1 MTGFVAEYIGF
12 FLIRGL
18 CGPTPGL
25 RLLFR
30 GMDPCYLKRMS
41 DLTPELLLSAYA
53 IGIFPMADDR
63 DAPTIQWID
72 PHYRGIIP
80 LDHFHVP
87 KSLKK
92 VIRQKRF
99 EIRADHAFEA
109 VIKACAECRADRPKT
124 WLNDELIKIY
134 CELHERGYA
143 HSVECWIDDRL
154 VGGAYGLSL
163 GGAFF
168 GESMFS
174 LERDASKVALIDLIE
189 RLNKGGYRLLDTQFV
204 TDHLKRFGAIE
215 IPREAYHQ
223 RLHNAL
229 QVDAI
234 FYSDAG
240 EIVSR
245 VPWPLRDGL
254 SGSSQST
261 TQTS

>member
-1 MTGFVAEYIGF
+1 M
-12 FLIRGL
+12 
-18 CGPTPGL
+18 
-25 RLLFR
+25 
-30 GMDPCYLKRMS
+30 MS

-63 DAPTIQWID
+63 DDPTIQWID
-72 PHYRGIIP
+72 PHQRGIIP

-87 KSLKK
+87 RSLKK
-92 VIRQKRF
+92 VIRQQRF
-99 EIRADHAFEA
+99 EIRADSAFEA
-109 VIKACAECRADRPKT
+109 VITACADCRADRPRT
-124 WLNDELIKIY
+124 WLNDELITLY

-163 GGAFF
+163 GSAFF

-174 LERDASKVALIDLIE
+174 RERDASKVALVDLVE
-189 RLNKGGYRLLDTQFV
+189 RLKKGGYRLLDTQFV
-204 TDHLKRFGAIE
+204 TDHLKRFGAVE

-223 RLHNAL
+223 RLYAAL

-240 EIVSR
+240 AVVSSA
-245 VPWPLRDGL
+245 PWPLRDGL